1 MRTILAATLALSV
14 SPSAQNSV
22 NQPRMLERGTP
33 VEAPLTV
40 GERHTYRVVLNAG
53 EGAQILVVKRG
64 IDVFIR
70 CIDPAGKDIAF
81 VEDDLRPNGEE
92 RVTLVA
98 DTSGA
103 YAVVVSAAFA
113 NQPSGQYSIQV
124 VDVRAATAADRS
136 RQEISRLRSQA
147 MESHG
152 SGRYDEALVLLKRA
166 QGIAE
171 SLAGVDDEV
180 VTRVV
185 ADLANTYFERR
196 DFPEAEALF
205 IQAGGALDR
214 ILGSDHP
221 SSALVWARLA
231 SLYTFTGQRLKAETL
246 GQRTLDI
253 IEKALGP
260 NHPAVA
266 RCLVTL
272 ANIRMNAG
280 DLDQAEA
287 LDRRALAIVEPTAP
301 ESRLTA
307 DLLNNLGLVYLERR
321 DYVRADE
328 FLRRSLPIGEH
339 LYGKDSYWVA
349 SELNNLGIV
358 ARQTKDYDRAERYYA
373 RALEIHEKAVGL
385 DHPDIAINLNNL
397 AIIYNIRGNPGRALE
412 MHFRALRIREKWT
425 GPYSGATLASLG
437 NIARTYAAAG
447 DVTRAIEFQL
457 RADTVLEMEI
467 ALNLAIGSERQKL
480 AFADTVSQRT
490 DRTISL
496 NLDAA
501 PLDPGMSSLAAL
513 VVLQRKGRVLDA
525 MTDTLG
531 RLRER
536 AVSPDDR
543 DLLDRLKATTTQLA
557 RLALNGAGDM
567 SPEVHQKAIKDLEA
581 EKEKVEAAISAH
593 IAEFRAQ
600 VRPVTMDTVQGTMPD
615 DAALVEFA
623 VFHPFDPKAQSNDE
637 AYGVPRYVA
646 YVIRSS
652 GVPRGIDLGPAA
664 PIDSAVGSFR
674 RALRDPKRADV
685 SRLSRAVDKL
695 VLEPIRVAFGEASRL
710 LISPDGDLNLI
721 PFEALV
727 DSAGRFAVQ
736 RYSISY
742 LGSGRDLLR
751 MQVPRESRGGP
762 VVLADP
768 QFGAF
773 QAASAEG
780 KTSRPASIALNRSVT
795 TGSGLSGL
803 YFAPLAGT
811 AQEASAIQALFPE
824 VTLLTRREATKSA
837 LVRLNAPSILHI
849 ASHGFFL
856 GGAAVATAP
865 AAADAA
871 RGTTANVP
879 LTNPLLRSG
888 IALAGA
894 NEDKSASVLTALE
907 ASNLNLWGTKLVTLS
922 ACDTG
927 VGKVRNGEGDC
938 GLRRSFFLA
947 GAETLVMSLWP
958 ISDYVTREMM
968 TGYYRGLRNG
978 LGRGDA
984 LRQAQLALLARQNR
998 RHPYYWASFIQAG
1011 DWRPLEPPR

>member
-1 MRTILAATLALSV
+1 
-14 SPSAQNSV
+14 
-22 NQPRMLERGTP
+22 MLERGTP
-33 VEAPLTV
+33 VEVALSA
-40 GERHTYRVVLNAG
+40 GERHVYRVVLDAG
-53 EGAQILVVKRG
+53 QRAQILVVKRG
-64 IDVFIR
+64 IDVVIR
-70 CIDPAGKDIAF
+70 CIDPAGKTIAF
-81 VEDDLRPNGEE
+81 FEDDLQPNGEE
-92 RVTLVA
+92 RATLVA

-103 YAVVVSAAFA
+103 YSVVVSGAFA

-124 VDVRAATAADRS
+124 ADVRAATAADRS
-136 RQEISRLRSQA
+136 RQEVSRLRSQA
-147 MESHG
+147 KEREV
-152 SGRYDEALVLLKRA
+152 SGQYDEALELLKRA
-166 QGIAE
+166 RVIAE
-171 SLAGVDDEV
+171 SVAGVDDEV
-180 VTRVV
+180 MTRVV
-185 ADLANTYFERR
+185 ADLANIHFEKRN
-196 DFPEAEALF
+196 FPEAEALF

-214 ILGSDHP
+214 IVGSDHL

-231 SLYTFTGQRLKAETL
+231 SLYSFTGQRLKAETL

-260 NHPAVA
+260 THPAVA

-272 ANIRMNAG
+272 ANLRMHAG

-287 LDRRALAIVEPTAP
+287 LDLRALAIAEPSAP

-328 FLRRSLPIGEH
+328 FLRRSLPIGER

-373 RALEIHEKAVGL
+373 RALEIHEKAVGP
-385 DHPDIAINLNNL
+385 DHPDIATNLNNL
-397 AIIYNIRGNPGRALE
+397 AIIYNVRGDPGRALD

-447 DVTRAIEFQL
+447 DLTRAIEFQH
-457 RADTVLEMEI
+457 RADAVLEMEL

-496 NLDAA
+496 NLAA
-501 PLDPGMSSLAAL
+501 PLDPGMRSLAAL

-543 DLLDRLKATTTQLA
+543 GLLDRLKATTTQLA

-567 SPEVHQKAIKDLEA
+567 SPEAHQKSIKDLEA
-581 EKEKVEAAISAH
+581 EKEKVEAAISARL
-593 IAEFRAQ
+593 AEFRAQ
-600 VRPVTMDTVQGTMPD
+600 AKPVTMDTVQGTMPD

-623 VFHPFDPKAQSNDE
+623 VFHPFDPRAQSNDE
-637 AYGVPRYVA
+637 AYGAPRYVA

-652 GVPRGIDLGPAA
+652 GVPTGLDLGPAA
-664 PIDSAVGSFR
+664 AIDSAIGSFR
-674 RALRDPKRADV
+674 QALRDPKRADV
-685 SRLSRAVDKL
+685 SRLSRAVAKL
-695 VLEPIRVAFGEASRL
+695 VLEPIRAAFGEASRL

-727 DSAGRFAVQ
+727 DSAGRFAVE
-736 RYSISY
+736 RYSIGY
-742 LGSGRDLLR
+742 LSSGRDLLR

-768 QFGAF
+768 QFGVF
-773 QAASAEG
+773 QAAGVERKA
-780 KTSRPASIALNRSVT
+780 SRPASTARNRSVT
-795 TGSGLSGL
+795 TGTELSGL

-811 AQEASAIQALFPE
+811 AQEASAIRALFPE

-856 GGAAVATAP
+856 RDAAGAP
-865 AAADAA
+865 ADADAA
-871 RGTTANVP
+871 RGTTANAA

-894 NEDKSASVLTALE
+894 NEDKSTSVLTALE
-907 ASNLNLWGTKLVTLS
+907 ASNLNLWGTKLVALS

-927 VGKVRNGEGDC
+927 VGQVRNGEGVY

-984 LRQAQLALLARQNR
+984 LREAQLALLARPNR